1 MRAVAFADD
10 EDDDDPPPR
19 PRRKASGR
27 AKPKRSKRRR
37 GSETT
42 TRRWAGSLK
51 SAMQASVRWAGALAI
66 FFIVVAIAGLFSG
79 GHVRALWDNIGEGFN
94 SLMADAGLTV
104 QSVTL
109 EGRAETARTDII
121 RMLGIKRGTLMIDVD
136 VDEAR
141 ARLEALPWVESAEV
155 RRVWPDRIY
164 VRVVERKP
172 VAIWQNDGELA
183 VIDRA
188 GHAIAGEDVTRF
200 TNLPLVVG
208 KGADSAAAGL
218 LDLLARQPKLRDH
231 VKAAVRVGERRWNLR
246 LDNGVEVR
254 LPEEGAEAALAELVR
269 LAREQDI
276 LGRDIKAID
285 LRFPDRLIV
294 KLPQAQPLTPPAHKP
309 AGGRDT

>member
-1 MRAVAFADD
+1 MTDD
-10 EDDDDPPPR
+10 EDEEPA
-19 PRRKASGR
+19 PRRRRKTSARGKGR
-27 AKPKRSKRRR
+27 RSKRSRADD
-37 GSETT
+37 SVTA
-42 TRRWAGSLK
+42 RWAGSVK
-51 SAMQASVRWAGALAI
+51 HSARRSIRWVGILTAC
-66 FFIVVAIAGLFSG
+66 FFIVVVAGLFSG
-79 GHVRALWDNIGEGFN
+79 GHVSAMWSDIGEGFGN
-94 SLMADAGLTV
+94 LMADAGLTV

-109 EGRAETARTDII
+109 EGRSETARTDVI

-141 ARLEALPWVESAEV
+141 ARLEALPWVKSAEV

-164 VRVVERKP
+164 VHVIERQP
-172 VAIWQNDGELA
+172 VAIWQNEGELA
-183 VIDRA
+183 VIDRE
-188 GHAIAGEDVTRF
+188 GHVIAGEDVTRF
-200 TNLPLVVG
+200 ANLPLVVG
-208 KGADSAAAGL
+208 KGAETAAAGL
-218 LDLLARQPKLRDH
+218 LSLLTHQPELRNH

-294 KLPQAQPLTPPAHKP
+294 KLPPASPLTPPASKP

>member
-1 MRAVAFADD
+1 VRAVAIADD
-10 EDDDDPPPR
+10 EDDDPPPR
-19 PRRKASGR
+19 PRRKPSGR
-27 AKPKRSKRRR
+27 AKSRRPKRGR
-37 GSETT
+37 GNSSI
-42 TRRWAGSLK
+42 TRRWAGSLR
-51 SAMQASVRWAGALAI
+51 SAVRSSIKWASILATL
-66 FFIVVAIAGLFSG
+66 FVVVIIAGLFSG
-79 GHVRALWDNIGEGFN
+79 GHVQAMWEDVGESFG

-141 ARLEALPWVESAEV
+141 ARLEALPWVQSAEV

-183 VIDRA
+183 VIDRV
-188 GHAIAGEDVTRF
+188 GHTIAGEDVTRF

-208 KGADSAAAGL
+208 KGADAAAAGL
-218 LDLLARQPKLRDH
+218 LDLLARQPQLRDH

-276 LGRDIKAID
+276 LSRDIKAID